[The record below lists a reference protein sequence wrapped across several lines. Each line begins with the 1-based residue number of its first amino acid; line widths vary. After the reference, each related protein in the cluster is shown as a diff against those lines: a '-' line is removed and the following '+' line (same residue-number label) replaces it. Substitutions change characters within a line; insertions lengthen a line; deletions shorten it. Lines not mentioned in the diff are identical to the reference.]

1 MSDAITRRNR
11 DRDRLAVA
19 GASDVAAFANA
30 GRHTGRVRV
39 LRRGILI
46 FCSVTVVLGAVIA
59 LFDPFSRLKSMSIGG
74 VGLQGTKISIDSPRV
89 SGHRKDGMPYEI
101 RAARGIQDITVPDVI
116 ELVRLDAK
124 VGMTATTSVRVTAN
138 QGFYNSTKDEMQLTG
153 LVRIQS
159 DPAYDMKTESAL
171 IELKSG
177 VLTSKQ
183 PVRVLLQSGSIDA
196 ESMQV
201 IEAGQKV
208 VFEGNVHSIMLPEG
222 QRTEVV
228 GMLKGTAQ

>member
-59 LFDPFSRLKSMSIGG
+59 LFDPFSRLKNMSIGG
-74 VGLQGTKISIDSPRV
+74 VGLQGTKISIDSPRLPAIA
-89 SGHRKDGMPYEI
+89 RTECPMRFAP
-101 RAARGIQDITVPDVI
+101 RRGIQDITVPDVI

-124 VGMTATTSVRVTAN
+124 VGMTETTSVHVTAN

-153 LVRIQS
+153 LVRIRS
-159 DPAYDMKTESAL
+159 DRGLRHEDGIGADRT
-171 IELKSG
+171 
-177 VLTSKQ
+177 Q
-183 PVRVLLQSGSIDA
+183 VRACSPRMSRCA
-196 ESMQV
+196 CC
-201 IEAGQKV
+201 
-208 VFEGNVHSIMLPEG
+208 
-222 QRTEVV
+222 
-228 GMLKGTAQ
+228 